1 MANQLKKSS
10 STEEKSHLVYKIKV
24 CVSICL
30 RKVLWFLAKFLINT
44 FHFTCIQEN
53 GNCKR
58 HHSPPKRKACDERT
72 GHSIESNGID
82 CSKNGRLRSMAEIK
96 QAFTEDEIL
105 GNTLDSDFNEDSFG
119 NLLDSDDAFQP
130 DLRNSMNGMLSE
142 FPCL

>member
-1 MANQLKKSS
+1 
-10 STEEKSHLVYKIKV
+10 
-24 CVSICL
+24 
-30 RKVLWFLAKFLINT
+30 
-44 FHFTCIQEN
+44 
-53 GNCKR
+53 
-58 HHSPPKRKACDERT
+58 
-72 GHSIESNGID
+72 
-82 CSKNGRLRSMAEIK
+82 MAEIK